1 MIKVIIA
8 DDEENV
14 CQLIRGL
21 IDWES
26 LDMEIQNKYFGGD
39 LYED

>member
-8 DDEENV
+8 DDDENV
-14 CQLIRGL
+14 CQLIPGL
-21 IDWES
+21 INWGS